1 MSVFNEV
8 GENNVS
14 SMMKPTTQHITHGV
28 TTLEDSNESLI
39 YDPSKSKRTT
49 LGARSPSLHTKS
61 CRLVSLSIE
70 KIYKPT
76 YFNEKGSMSQT
87 VEDYK
92 PSKANFKMA
101 QLNDQNKKLSQ

>member
-1 MSVFNEV
+1 MSVFNEA

-14 SMMKPTTQHITHGV
+14 GMKPAAQHITHGV

-39 YDPSKSKRTT
+39 YDPNKSKRTI
-49 LGARSPSLHTKS
+49 GARSPSLHTKS

-101 QLNDQNKKLSQ
+101 QLNDQNRKLSQ